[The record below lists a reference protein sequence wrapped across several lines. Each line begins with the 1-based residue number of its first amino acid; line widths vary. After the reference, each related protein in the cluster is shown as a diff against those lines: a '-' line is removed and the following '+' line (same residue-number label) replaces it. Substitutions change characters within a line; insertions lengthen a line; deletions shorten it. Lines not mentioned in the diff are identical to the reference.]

1 MLKFLLAVHPRIAV
15 CCVQGTDQSYLDKQ
29 HQELSSHPHY
39 IKSADKRRWGVEFGV
54 RHYAG
59 PVMYQVAQILEKNKD
74 VQQDILF
81 DAMDKSTVPF
91 VRELTKYRV
100 SHMSIL
106 SPNTCTANM
115 VEAHATAL
123 NTIGLLSTHIQ

>member
-1 MLKFLLAVHPRIAV
+1 MLTVCSRTSLCFL
-15 CCVQGTDQSYLDKQ
+15 QGTDESYLEKQ
-29 HQELSSHPHY
+29 HKELSSHPHY

-59 PVMYQVAQILEKNKD
+59 TVMYQVAQVLEKNKD

-91 VRELTKYRV
+91 VRALTKFRV
-100 SHMSIL
+100 CVIHMH
-106 SPNTCTANM
+106 PT
-115 VEAHATAL
+115 
-123 NTIGLLSTHIQ
+123 

>member
-1 MLKFLLAVHPRIAV
+1 MCLLTAT
-15 CCVQGTDQSYLDKQ
+15 CYLQGTDGSYLEKQ

-59 PVMYQVAQILEKNKD
+59 AVMYQVAQILEKNKD

-91 VRELTKYRV
+91 VQALTKFRV
-100 SHMSIL
+100 CVTCLQLTWSMS
-106 SPNTCTANM
+106 AVV
-115 VEAHATAL
+115 VESS
-123 NTIGLLSTHIQ
+123 GKRKF